1 MTYGEHLENHI
12 KKIFPKFLERYEKE
26 NGFTLPKIRIDRLE
40 CYPSKREWMKGNIV
54 FGPVFFYVSVDV
66 KDGRMG
72 KVKSFLKSI
81 LTSAMDSL
89 GYKYDTIYLE
99 VDQTD
104 DLIEESIRKELRK
117 IN

>member
-1 MTYGEHLENHI
+1 MTYGEHLKNHTE
-12 KKIFPKFLERYEKE
+12 KILPKFLERYEKE
-26 NGFTLPKIRIDRLE
+26 KGFTLPKIRIDRLD
-40 CYPSKREWMKGNIV
+40 CHPQKNEWVKGNIV
-54 FGPVFFYVSVDV
+54 FGPVFFYVSVDI

-72 KVKSFLKSI
+72 KVKSFLKNL

-89 GYKYDTIYLE
+89 GYKHDTIYLE
-99 VDQTD
+99 VNQTD